1 MNRILMKHLHKKT
14 NLYLLLLF
22 LGLYPMTGMAQNIV
36 SYAYDNAGNRISR
49 KIVLLSSNPTHV
61 KKDTIV
67 PAPVEEQLGARKITV
82 YPNPTKGALTVEI
95 AGGNDKDEIQ
105 IVLISAQG
113 IQLKALKAADTG
125 TTPVDMHL
133 YPSGWYIL
141 RVKAGDKVTEFKII
155 KQ

>member
-1 MNRILMKHLHKKT
+1 MTHLQKKT
-14 NLYLLLLF
+14 NSYLLLLF
-22 LGLYPMTGMAQNIV
+22 LALFPMTGMAQNIV

-61 KKDTIV
+61 KKDTIA
-67 PAPVEEQLGARKITV
+67 PAPAEEQLGTRKITV

-113 IQLKALKAADTG
+113 IQLKALKADTG